1 MIIIPIGS
9 HCGILNLLR
18 QINSNQVTQLF
29 DFIETLHINDITH
42 IINKCIVNNDNPK
55 IEVFNR
61 SPSQNGIYIENKNI
75 FTWHYNKLQY
85 NETFNRR
92 KNRFMDSIN
101 SNEKILFIRLLRSK
115 NFSKNNDDKLLPPL
129 RPFDNEIITE
139 NDMNLFIKSLIKLNK
154 NINYEILIIGNNK
167 ETIND
172 NLNNIE
178 HVKYITYDYE
188 LEDDYFRK
196 DIQGLNNN
204 LLIDMLN
211 NIIKNERCLY

>member
-18 QINSNQVTQLF
+18 QINSNQVTHLF

-115 NFSKNNDDKLLPPL
+115 NFSKNNDDKLLPP
-129 RPFDNEIITE
+129 P
-139 NDMNLFIKSLIKLNK
+139 
-154 NINYEILIIGNNK
+154 
-167 ETIND
+167 
-172 NLNNIE
+172 
-178 HVKYITYDYE
+178 
-188 LEDDYFRK
+188 
-196 DIQGLNNN
+196 
-204 LLIDMLN
+204 
-211 NIIKNERCLY
+211 